1 MDKNTIYNNVDLKSF
16 NSWKVGGRAEQFLI
30 CDDKAILS
38 SLIKTKKIKLPITFL
53 GLGSNLL
60 VRDGGVKGTVIVMH
74 GGLKKINHD
83 EDNLIYSEAG
93 VSCSKLAKFTAG
105 KGLGNSAFFSGI
117 PGTVGGALAMNAG
130 CYGSETWD
138 YVQKVL
144 MINLDGDQVERNK
157 LDFKINYR
165 EVKNSNTDEFFLAAW
180 FKFPKGDKEEAGKKI
195 RELLAHRKNTQPL
208 NWPTAGS
215 TFRNPQD
222 NFAAKLIEDCDL
234 KGFRIGGAQVSDK
247 HANFII
253 NLGDASAK
261 DIENIII
268 YIQQVV
274 LKKKSIQLKR
284 EIKIIGEKIGI

>member
-60 VRDGGVKGTVIVMH
+60 VRDGGVKGTVIVLH

-208 NWPTAGS
+208 NCPTAGS
-215 TFRNPQD
+215 TFRNPQG

-234 KGFRIGGAQVSDK
+234 KGYRIGGAQVSEK

-253 NLGDASAK
+253 NLGDASAQ

-274 LKKKSIQLKR
+274 FKKKNIQLKR
-284 EIKIIGEKIGI
+284 EIKIIGENIGI

>member
-38 SLIKTKKIKLPITFL
+38 SLIKTKKIKLPITFV

-157 LDFKINYR
+157 LDFKIDYR
-165 EVKNSNTDEFFLAAW
+165 EVKNSNKDEFFLAAW

-215 TFRNPQD
+215 TFRNPKE

-234 KGFRIGGAQVSDK
+234 KGYRIGGAQVSEK

-253 NLGDASAK
+253 NLGDASAQ

-274 LKKKSIQLKR
+274 FKKKNIQLKR
-284 EIKIIGEKIGI
+284 EIKIIGENIGI

>member
-1 MDKNTIYNNVDLKSF
+1 MNKNTIHHDVELKNF
-16 NSWKVGGRAEQFLI
+16 NSWKVGGAAEQFLI
-30 CDDKAILS
+30 CDEKDILAH
-38 SLIKTKKIKLPITFL
+38 LIKEKKIKLPITFL

-60 VRDGGVKGTVIVMH
+60 VRDGGIKGTVIVMN
-74 GGLKKINHD
+74 GGLKTINN
-83 EDNLIYSEAG
+83 EGNLIYAEAG
-93 VSCSKLAKFTAG
+93 VSCSKLSRFSAK
-105 KGLGNSAFFSGI
+105 KGLDNSAFFSGI

-215 TFRNPQD
+215 TFRNPKE

-234 KGFRIGGAQVSDK
+234 KGFRIGGAQVSEK

-253 NLGDASAK
+253 NLGDASAQ

-274 LKKKSIQLKR
+274 FKKKNIQLKR
-284 EIKIIGEKIGI
+284 EIKIIGENIGI

>member
-215 TFRNPQD
+215 TFRNPQG

-234 KGFRIGGAQVSDK
+234 KGFRIGGAQVSEK

-253 NLGDASAK
+253 NLGDASAQ

-274 LKKKSIQLKR
+274 FKKKNIQLKR
-284 EIKIIGEKIGI
+284 EIKIIGENIGI

>member
-1 MDKNTIYNNVDLKSF
+1 MDKNTIHHDIELKDF

-30 CDDKAILS
+30 CDEKEILTDF
-38 SLIKTKKIKLPITFL
+38 IKKKKIKLPITL
-53 GLGSNLL
+53 VGLGSNLL

-215 TFRNPQD
+215 TFRNPQG

-234 KGFRIGGAQVSDK
+234 KGFRIGGAQVSEK

-253 NLGDASAK
+253 NLGDASAQ

-274 LKKKSIQLKR
+274 FKKKNIQLKR
-284 EIKIIGEKIGI
+284 EIKIIGENIGI

>member
-38 SLIKTKKIKLPITFL
+38 SLIKTKKIKLRITFL

-208 NWPTAGS
+208 NCPTAGS
-215 TFRNPQD
+215 TFRNPQG

-234 KGFRIGGAQVSDK
+234 KGYRIGGAQVSEK

-253 NLGDASAK
+253 NLGDASAQ

-274 LKKKSIQLKR
+274 FKKKNIQLKR
-284 EIKIIGEKIGI
+284 EIKIIGENIGI

>member
-1 MDKNTIYNNVDLKSF
+1 MDKNTIYNKVDLKSF

-215 TFRNPQD
+215 TFRNPKE

-234 KGFRIGGAQVSDK
+234 KGFRIGGAQVSEK

-253 NLGDASAK
+253 NLGDASAQ

-274 LKKKSIQLKR
+274 FKKKNIQLKR
-284 EIKIIGEKIGI
+284 EIKIIGENIGI

>member
-1 MDKNTIYNNVDLKSF
+1 MDKNTIHNDVDLKSF

-38 SLIKTKKIKLPITFL
+38 SLIKTKKLKLPITFV

-60 VRDGGVKGTVIVMH
+60 VRDGGVKGTVIVMN

-83 EDNLIYSEAG
+83 KDDLIYTEAG
-93 VSCSKLAKFTAG
+93 VSCSKLAKFSAG
-105 KGLGNSAFFSGI
+105 KGMDNSAFFSGI

-157 LDFKINYR
+157 LDFKIDYR
-165 EVKNSNTDEFFLAAW
+165 EVKNSNKDEFFLAAW
-180 FKFPKGDKEEAGKKI
+180 FKFPKGDKEEAEKKI

-284 EIKIIGEKIGI
+284 EIKIIGENIGI